1 MDQSADGQT
10 CIRDGAEE
18 GEEYPC
24 ARKGDDE
31 IAGYYAAAP
40 EGLAW
45 MHRAMDGGSSGKK
58 LEVTWGLFTFA

>member
-18 GEEYPC
+18 GEECPC

-31 IAGYYAAAP
+31 IAGYCAVAP

-45 MHRAMDGGSSGKK
+45 MHRATDGGSSGRK
-58 LEVTWGLFTFA
+58 LEATWGLFAFA